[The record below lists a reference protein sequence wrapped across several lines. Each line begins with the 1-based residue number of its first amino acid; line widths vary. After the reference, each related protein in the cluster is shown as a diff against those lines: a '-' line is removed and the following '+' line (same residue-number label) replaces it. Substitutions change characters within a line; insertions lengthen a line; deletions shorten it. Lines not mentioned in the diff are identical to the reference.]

1 MWSILIEKLI
11 VTMLG
16 NKFFTFYGDRVLR
29 ACLEKS
35 PPLDCILSLF
45 NQFNAA
51 MSYLLTILILHAAR
65 IS

>member
-1 MWSILIEKLI
+1 MWRILIEKLI

-16 NKFFTFYGDRVLR
+16 NIFFTFCGDRVLI
-29 ACLEKS
+29 ACLEKVH
-35 PPLDCILSLF
+35 LILSQF
-45 NQFNAA
+45 NQVNAT